1 MGIRDLYINWL
12 SKRMVKQ
19 AESKGDPQAGISHFR
34 RVELARSVSGL
45 ILPPVEEL
53 DRECEFVAKKI
64 GTDHC
69 VFNVITDDAQ
79 IPKAG
84 FGYPDGQM
92 NVAQPLSHSVCLF
105 VVARERP
112 LLIEDTTQSEVSI
125 CLAVPGVRAYA
136 GVPVFFEG
144 YIIGALAAWHTDTF
158 TFTREH
164 VSTLEA
170 AAQRIEERITVQE
183 VQAHTEG
190 ADSLALEKH
199 KKRGSEHY
207 QYGADES
214 G

>member
-1 MGIRDLYINWL
+1 MMALRDWYIKWL
-12 SKRMVKQ
+12 SRHMVKK
-19 AESKGDPQAGISHFR
+19 AERNADPQAGISHFR

-45 ILPPVEEL
+45 ILPPVDEL
-53 DRECEFVAKKI
+53 DRECEFVARRI
-64 GTDHC
+64 GTDHA

-84 FGYPDGQM
+84 FGYPDGEM

-105 VVARERP
+105 VVAREQP

-144 YIIGALAAWHTDTF
+144 YIIGALAVWNTDTF
-158 TFTREH
+158 TFQRQHISILQT
-164 VSTLEA
+164 
-170 AAQRIEERITVQE
+170 AAQRIENQITVRE
-183 VQAHTEG
+183 VQAHTEQVEG
-190 ADSLALEKH
+190 LVLE

-207 QYGADES
+207 QSRPHDAG
-214 G
+214 